1 MLHML
6 RRRAARAFNAW
17 LDLKLES
24 DEKRRQ
30 SILILERSKYIQK
43 VTQKYQESVKLRL
56 LRGAF
61 MTWTDSPSVIE
72 YTFGP
77 GTLGIGFT
85 KASEGLPVRINRL
98 VPGRQADAMGG
109 LKLGA
114 VLHAVNQEIVGQRGH
129 ADIIAMV
136 VDAISG
142 AVAANPAGSAPVRL
156 SFVSQV
162 RKSKLRTAH

>member
-61 MTWTDSPSVIE
+61 MMWTDFPRVIE
-72 YTFGP
+72 YAFAP
-77 GTLGIGFT
+77 GTLVVVFY
-85 KASEGLPVRINRL
+85 A
-98 VPGRQADAMGG
+98 VP
-109 LKLGA
+109 L
-114 VLHAVNQEIVGQRGH
+114 
-129 ADIIAMV
+129 
-136 VDAISG
+136 
-142 AVAANPAGSAPVRL
+142 L
-156 SFVSQV
+156 SF
-162 RKSKLRTAH
+162 